1 MNGRG
6 KLRKKELSF
15 FLIGIVGP
23 RFPYIWKGDVTVDAE
38 SLCKR
43 FPIRGN
49 GGCVWN

>member
-15 FLIGIVGP
+15 LIGIVGP
-23 RFPYIWKGDVTVDAE
+23 ASRTYGKGTETADAE

-43 FPIRGN
+43 FLIRGN
-49 GGCVWN
+49 EGCVWN